1 MSPQGQPSPRFRL
14 LLPKIL
20 QELEFAVAEVGAKAW
35 EGVERARAAE
45 IAGALASACR
55 AEGLREAAT
64 LPRSLESVLR
74 LSREQIAPIEG
85 AFGEDV
91 REILKCL
98 RPEGERALKIG

>member
-20 QELEFAVAEVGAKAW
+20 QELELAVGEAAAKAW

-45 IAGALASACR
+45 IAGALASACQ
-55 AEGLREAAT
+55 AEGLRAAAT
-64 LPRSLESVLR
+64 LARSLESVLR

-85 AFGEDV
+85 VFREDV
-91 REILKCL
+91 RDILKCL
-98 RPEGERALKIG
+98 RTEGERALKIG